1 MNPERREPRLE
12 SCFERSRS
20 VSDWSLASGVEM
32 LLARFCL
39 LQNATTEVL
48 SWSKGRLPGHD
59 KGRVTTEP
67 ITQRLREGDPGQT
80 M

>member
-1 MNPERREPRLE
+1 MNPERREPRPRP
-12 SCFERSRS
+12 F
-20 VSDWSLASGVEM
+20 SDGSLASGVET

-39 LQNATTEVL
+39 FQNAATEVL

-59 KGRVTTEP
+59 KGRVTAEP
-67 ITQRLREGDPGQT
+67 ITQRLRGGDPGQT